1 MNIKILTS
9 TALILFSTNCFSG
22 ELYKYKVYGKNKET
36 GLVVAG
42 EMEEVDKNG
51 RVKAKI
57 HDELLTLKSCNGTW
71 TGKGKAEVKCE
82 NGHRYKVTVVR

>member
-1 MNIKILTS
+1 MNTKILAS
-9 TALILFSTNCFSG
+9 MGLILFSTNCFSE

-57 HDELLTLKSCNGTW
+57 HDELSTLKSCNGTW
-71 TGKGKAEVKCE
+71 VGKGKAEVKCE